1 MCKYNEAHELIHTP
15 INISCTTAF
24 FCIKFYFFTSTVLLV
39 SSFSFR
45 MFVCSFFFFSVFKV
59 KALREKVFFAITKN
73 WYFRW
78 KASKSIFRTCAIHC
92 TSILKEASGYIWRW
106 GSTFNSKP
114 TLVNHIFISLCTLIS
129 YPVYQTMIY
138 IKLFTPLPFI

>member
-15 INISCTTAF
+15 INISCTTAV

-59 KALREKVFFAITKN
+59 KALREKVFFAITK
-73 WYFRW
+73 
-78 KASKSIFRTCAIHC
+78 ID
-92 TSILKEASGYIWRW
+92 
-106 GSTFNSKP
+106 TFDEKRANQYSEH
-114 TLVNHIFISLCTLIS
+114 VR
-129 YPVYQTMIY
+129 
-138 IKLFTPLPFI
+138 FTVLQY